1 MAGEGGGGG
10 LAREIGAEIR
20 GQEERV
26 VARRLPRAAEAGER
40 GPLQSQR
47 YFRRRAEFE
56 AEGLDD
62 DSILEAMG
70 EERMIESG
78 RWEAGYA
85 DFY

>member
-1 MAGEGGGGG
+1 MFDELVSWRRDRAGGA
-10 LAREIGAEIR
+10 ARHVTSSAT
-20 GQEERV
+20 
-26 VARRLPRAAEAGER
+26 
-40 GPLQSQR
+40 PLQSQG

>member
-1 MAGEGGGGG
+1 MMATGY
-10 LAREIGAEIR
+10 ADDKQVKKAE
-20 GQEERV
+20 ED
-26 VARRLPRAAEAGER
+26 VARATAALAAAEAGER

>member
-1 MAGEGGGGG
+1 MSSTPSRTRSPLAASSRLRGE
-10 LAREIGAEIR
+10 
-20 GQEERV
+20 
-26 VARRLPRAAEAGER
+26 VARATAALAAAEAGER
-40 GPLQSQR
+40 GPLQSQGH
-47 YFRRRAEFE
+47 FRRRAEFE

-85 DFY
+85 GFGH